1 MKPADLDPHCFS
13 SMILWIRVPT
23 SSGNHGK
30 PGKSPKKKFHA
41 WKNHGWVCTKK
52 SMWAY
57 YVEYSIWA
65 VALDFQQFGMCN
77 QQRPRPACANAQS
90 DQNLCL
96 SFEYSMSVKLLTEHH
111 LEFLSLTGCFT
122 GSSESTLVKL
132 PNCWKSHDFYFRIS
146 NRNKCSWTRSKESQ
160 RHKTG
165 YWKEI
170 TGDRR
175 RKIIFRKGNR
185 SGNSWK

>member
-1 MKPADLDPHCFS
+1 MSL
-13 SMILWIRVPT
+13 LRWIQYISRGMRFPT
-23 SSGNHGK
+23 I
-30 PGKSPKKKFHA
+30 
-41 WKNHGWVCTKK
+41 W
-52 SMWAY
+52 
-57 YVEYSIWA
+57 YVRPE
-65 VALDFQQFGMCN
+65 
-77 QQRPRPACANAQS
+77 RPRPACANAQS
-90 DQNLCL
+90 DQTLCL

-111 LEFLSLTGCFT
+111 LEFLSLTGYFT

-185 SGNSWK
+185 KLNFLVIESSQVSRYQDVMKN